1 MFRHQNI
8 MGTLLFLSDFL
19 SWLITIFP
27 KHSLAR
33 AIARILNQTNMA
45 LGRLVLGLLLV
56 LSEFPQCSADNEDS
70 FSWDVKD
77 NVKFGVAESTIE
89 VSIGDFFV

>member
-1 MFRHQNI
+1 
-8 MGTLLFLSDFL
+8 
-19 SWLITIFP
+19 
-27 KHSLAR
+27 
-33 AIARILNQTNMA
+33 MA

-56 LSEFPQCSADNEDS
+56 LSEFPHCSADNEDS

-77 NVKFGVAESTIE
+77 NVKFGVAESTVE